1 MFFHE
6 VSNFDQVKHG
16 KHEGYDAMGAT
27 VKGSNR
33 ECSLGGWLE
42 WVGDV
47 GKVLDGSAKFGNS
60 LSVRKNVPGFLV
72 GSSPPL
78 TCFLS
83 SLFKDQ
89 VPFSFSSTLSLGV

>member
-1 MFFHE
+1 MLFHE
-6 VSNFDQVKHG
+6 VLNSDQMKHG
-16 KHEGYDAMGAT
+16 KHEGYNAMGAT
-27 VKGSNR
+27 MRGLNR
-33 ECSLGGWLE
+33 ECSLNGWLR

-47 GKVLDGSAKFGNS
+47 GKVLNGSARFGNS
-60 LSVRKNVPGFLV
+60 LSVRKNVPGFVV

-89 VPFSFSSTLSLGV
+89 VPLSFSSTFSLDI